1 MFYLL
6 NTSAN
11 LLANVLSLAVYLLG
25 AYAIFKIA
33 KIRFI
38 PNAWMAFIP
47 VFNLYMV
54 GQIIDSLKYN
64 HYKINRYISD
74 IPMAYALP
82 ILSIAT
88 NFIYKLP
95 LIGGL
100 SSTLISIVLLVAEVV
115 MYYFVFSLY
124 GEPKKEIPFTVLS
137 AIVPLAGPILVLY
150 VLKDRR
156 Y

>member
-6 NTSAN
+6 NMFGGILTS
-11 LLANVLSLAVYLLG
+11 VLTLAVYLLG
-25 AYAIFKIA
+25 AYAIFKVA

-38 PNAWMAFIP
+38 PNAWLAFIP
-47 VFNLYMV
+47 VFNLYMN

-64 HYKINRYISD
+64 HYKINHYISD
-74 IPMAYALP
+74 IPMAYVLP

-88 NFIYKLP
+88 NVVTMLP
-95 LIGGL
+95 LIGGFAV
-100 SSTLISIVLLVAEVV
+100 TLISLALLVAEIV
-115 MYYFVFSLY
+115 MYYFIFSLY
-124 GEPKKEIPFTVLS
+124 GEPERLILFTVLS
-137 AIVPLAGPILVLY
+137 AVIPLAGPILILY

>member
-6 NTSAN
+6 NMASG
-11 LLANVLSLAVYLLG
+11 LLASVLTLAVYLIG
-25 AYAIFKIA
+25 AYAIFKVA

-38 PNAWMAFIP
+38 PNAWLAFIP
-47 VFNLYMV
+47 FFNLYMN
-54 GQIIDSLKYN
+54 GMIIDSLKYN
-64 HYKINRYISD
+64 HYKVNRYISD

-82 ILSIAT
+82 ILSLASNVVYI
-88 NFIYKLP
+88 IP

-100 SSTLISIVLLVAEVV
+100 AGWVIGVLLWAAEML
-115 MYYFVFSLY
+115 MYYFLFHLY
-124 GEPKKEIPFTVLS
+124 AEPKQCIPFTLLS
-137 AIVPLAGPILVLY
+137 LIPLVGPILILY

>member
-1 MFYLL
+1 MFYLFSML
-6 NTSAN
+6 NG
-11 LLANVLSLAVYLLG
+11 LLADILSLAIYLIG
-25 AYAIFKIA
+25 AYAIFKVA

-38 PNAWMAFIP
+38 PNAWLAFIP
-47 VFNLYMV
+47 VFNLYMN

-64 HYKINRYISD
+64 HYKINHYISD

-88 NFIYKLP
+88 NVVHMLP
-95 LIGGL
+95 LIGGFGGWI
-100 SSTLISIVLLVAEVV
+100 ISVLLWAAEIL

-124 GEPKKEIPFTVLS
+124 GEPKYEIPFTVL
-137 AIVPLAGPILVLY
+137 AAVIPMAGPILILY
-150 VLKDRR
+150 TLKDRR